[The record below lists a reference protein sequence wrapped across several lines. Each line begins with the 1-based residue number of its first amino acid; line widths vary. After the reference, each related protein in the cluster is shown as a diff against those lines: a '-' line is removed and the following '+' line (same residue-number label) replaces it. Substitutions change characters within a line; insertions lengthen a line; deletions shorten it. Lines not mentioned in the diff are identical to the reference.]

1 MADLARTRKN
11 IVTAIAVL
19 AAIDVAA
26 LVYLA
31 LPLRAGA
38 AQPAQVQQTA
48 EEQYRQLSRTTV
60 PLRGIDQKL
69 TKAQKDDAAFMEQRL
84 PSRYSDVLEEL
95 GKVAA
100 ANHITITTVTYK
112 TRPEKLLD
120 IDDLEMHAGLDG
132 QYVNLVKF
140 MNALERDKMFFIID
154 SIGLTEQNGQRAGEV
169 RLDMKLDTYLR
180 ANGGEDQSGAG
191 QGQRSRT

>member
-1 MADLARTRKN
+1 MADLARTRKK
-11 IVTAIAVL
+11 IISTIAILAVVDL
-19 AAIDVAA
+19 GA

-31 LPLRAGA
+31 WPLRAGA
-38 AQPAQVQQTA
+38 AQPAQVQHQA
-48 EEQYRQLSRTTV
+48 EQEYRQLSRTTV

-69 TKAQKDDAAFMEQRL
+69 AKAQKDDAGFIEQRL
-84 PSRYSDVLEEL
+84 PSRYSDVVEEL
-95 GKVAA
+95 GKVAS

-112 TRPEKLLD
+112 TKPEKLLD

-154 SIGLTEQNGQRAGEV
+154 SVGLTEYSGQRAGEV

-180 ANGGEDQSGAG
+180 GQSGHPQSEAG
-191 QGQRSRT
+191 QRERDQT